1 MQAGC
6 RQIIHASD
14 ETAAMPAKSATDI
27 SLHKRIRSAIEQ
39 HILTGEWPPGHKV
52 PVEHELMATYGCS
65 RMTVNKVL
73 TELASEGLVQRRRR
87 AGTFVSKPRPPA
99 TLLQI
104 PDVKAEILALGAPYA
119 LRMLSRDTRLSGR
132 NDMRR
137 LSVETP
143 RQVLAL
149 RCVHMAGS
157 APFALEDRLID
168 LSTVPEAGRE
178 SFATDPP
185 GTWLLA
191 HVPWS
196 DAEHCIRAINADPEI
211 TGLLDLPPNAAC
223 LVLDRQT
230 WRGGAPITAAR
241 TWFPAES
248 FHLVARF
255 QPGSNAGKA
264 HNNRA

>member
-1 MQAGC
+1 
-6 RQIIHASD
+6 
-14 ETAAMPAKSATDI
+14 MPAKSATVI
-27 SLHKRIRSAIEQ
+27 SLHKRIRSEIEQ

-52 PVEHELMATYGCS
+52 PVEHELMATYDCS

-104 PDVKAEILALGAPYA
+104 PDVKAEILALGASYA
-119 LRMLSRDTRLSGR
+119 LRMLSNQIRQSDPS
-132 NDMRR
+132 DMRR
-137 LSVETP
+137 LGVMTARE
-143 RQVLAL
+143 VLAM
-149 RCVHMAGS
+149 RYVHIADS

-168 LSTVPEAGRE
+168 LSTVPEARAADFT
-178 SFATDPP
+178 SDPP

-196 DAEHCIRAINADPEI
+196 DAEHRIRAINGDPEI
-211 TGLLDLPPNAAC
+211 TGLLDLPANAAC

-264 HNNRA
+264 HNNQA